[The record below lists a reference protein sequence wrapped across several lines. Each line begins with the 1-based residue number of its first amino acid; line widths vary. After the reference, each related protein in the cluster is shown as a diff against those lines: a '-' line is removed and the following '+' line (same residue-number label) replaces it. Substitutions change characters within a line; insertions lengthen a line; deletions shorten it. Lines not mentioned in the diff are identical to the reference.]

1 MSSIFKD
8 SMVTLAS
15 SFSLFGFYM
24 LYSTSKRAPLQFEL
38 QLQKRINENDK
49 ISKYC
54 AVFLLLVSLLICIA
68 DLGIGAGAF
77 SFLMILMTL
86 GSLIVLVAPLRFFK
100 LSTIVLITM
109 LSLGIEI
116 YLT

>member
-1 MSSIFKD
+1 
-8 SMVTLAS
+8 MVTLAT
-15 SFSLFGFYM
+15 SFSFFGFYM
-24 LYSTSKRAPLQFEL
+24 LYSTSKRAPLQLEL
-38 QLQKRINENDK
+38 KLQKQINENEK
-49 ISKYC
+49 ISTYC
-54 AVFLLLVSLLICIA
+54 AVFLLIVSLLLCIA

-77 SFLMILMTL
+77 SFLLILMTV

-100 LSTIVLITM
+100 LSTIILITM